1 MVAAHLLLIFASIIF
16 GIICA
21 TVPYHHNISNRDRM
35 RFRAQPP

>member
-1 MVAAHLLLIFASIIF
+1 MVAAHFLLIFASVIF

-35 RFRAQPP
+35 RFKAEPP